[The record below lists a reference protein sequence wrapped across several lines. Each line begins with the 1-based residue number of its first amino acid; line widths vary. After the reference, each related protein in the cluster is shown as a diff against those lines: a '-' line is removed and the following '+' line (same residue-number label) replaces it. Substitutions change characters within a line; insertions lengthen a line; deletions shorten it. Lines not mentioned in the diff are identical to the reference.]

1 MNYREMCPALKWK
14 NKMINDSEKNYESFV
29 DILAKLS
36 LMGPSEKV
44 ALLALELQSEL
55 FKLNCDIDSAEEL
68 IELF

>member
-1 MNYREMCPALKWK
+1 MNYREMCPALKRK